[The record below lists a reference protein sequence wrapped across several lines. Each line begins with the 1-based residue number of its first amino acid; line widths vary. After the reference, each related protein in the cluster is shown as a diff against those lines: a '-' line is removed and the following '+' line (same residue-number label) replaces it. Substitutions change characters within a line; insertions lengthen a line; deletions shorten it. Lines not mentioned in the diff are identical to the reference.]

1 MIPPEEM
8 EVLME
13 KHAKRITSDPRLTKA
28 ARLSAIQEKV
38 LRSPKIP
45 LGIKQAK
52 VKSLATKISKAVRRY
67 KKGPL
72 SSEIVDAP
80 REEQT
85 KAFEEL
91 LKKILRPRPTRA
103 IPLAPKKIKKKK
115 ASELSKLIPSSDWIP
130 YQTRIRTRHAQQ
142 SQP

>member
-13 KHAKRITSDPRLTKA
+13 KHAKRISSDPRLTKA

-45 LGIKQAK
+45 PGIKQVK
-52 VKSLATKISKAVRRY
+52 VKSLATKISKAVRQY

-80 REEQT
+80 KEEQV

-91 LKKILRPRPTRA
+91 LKKILQPRPRPTRA
-103 IPLAPKKIKKKK
+103 IHLASKKKK
-115 ASELSKLIPSSDWIP
+115 KKNTELSKLIPSSDWIP

-142 SQP
+142 T